1 MRGDNADARA
11 VDDLASLDPEL
22 YDGLVKLKTYD
33 GNVSDLGLTF
43 SVDDEGAMAVEVLG

>member
-1 MRGDNADARA
+1 MRGNKTDRA

-33 GNVSDLGLTF
+33 GNVADLGLTF
-43 SVDDEGAMAVEVLG
+43 SVDDEGAWAIAWLG